1 MDGSRLRKAQDAAPS
16 RGRPPYLARGTERQA
31 LDGTMS
37 EQMRQ
42 RQNRD
47 TDLRGA
53 IQALLDDDLTD
64 HELISRLRALLP
76 PMAESDAPPTTY
88 EATDHPGYQ

>member
-1 MDGSRLRKAQDAAPS
+1 VPEAAEQ
-16 RGRPPYLARGTERQA
+16 ARCTERQA

-37 EQMRQ
+37 EQMGQ
-42 RQNRD
+42 SQNRD

-64 HELISRLRALLP
+64 RELVSRLHALLP
-76 PMAESDAPPTTY
+76 PLAESDAPATTD